1 MTALPPEVA
10 DLVWLLANQQ
20 AHHDGSSSVS
30 SSLVTQLAKGF
41 REQPTSISIF
51 LSSHSNYWYT
61 PYSILNLAKQ
71 VLGTIDLDP
80 CSDSTAQKSVRA
92 TKFYN
97 IEQDGLAPCNPWQ
110 GNVYVNPPFG
120 IRGGESVQGLF
131 FHRTVAE
138 YNAGN
143 ISAAICLLKASIG
156 YKWFNAVLQHPHCLL
171 SQRLAFHFMGQQDN
185 QTNPHG
191 SVVVY
196 LGKEVTKFCSVFS
209 AVGSIPGVS
218 SWASSVEQSS

>member
-1 MTALPPEVA
+1 MRALITLPPEIA

-30 SSLVTQLAKGF
+30 SSLVTQLAKGL
-41 REQPTSISIF
+41 EDQPRAVSIF
-51 LSSHSNYWYT
+51 LSSHSNCWYT
-61 PYSILNLAKQ
+61 PSWILHLVKQ
-71 VLGTIDLDP
+71 VLGRIDLDP
-80 CSDSTAQKSVRA
+80 CSDSIAQMTVCA

-97 IEQDGLAPCNPWQ
+97 IEQDGLALCNPWQ
-110 GNVYVNPPFG
+110 GNVFVNPPFG
-120 IRGGESVQGLF
+120 IVSGESVQGLF

-138 YNAGN
+138 YNVGN
-143 ISAAICLLKASIG
+143 ISAAICLLKASVG
-156 YKWFNAVLQHPHCLL
+156 YKWFNTVLQHPHCLL
-171 SQRLAFHFMGQQDN
+171 SQRLAFHFMGEQDN

-196 LGKEVTKFCSVFS
+196 LGKEVTKFCSVFR

-218 SWASSVEQSS
+218 SWAR